1 MKTVDETRRL
11 RLDMLLDKYGSFAK
25 LNEALGW
32 TRTDSRLSRIKNQN
46 QRTDR
51 DGKVF
56 QMGSPMARAIETELG
71 LPVGWMDTPPT
82 YAEIQGGDDPR
93 AKVLQIM
100 ENIPADQWATAV
112 RLLDALTQP
121 APHKNGTTGQ

>member
-1 MKTVDETRRL
+1 
-11 RLDMLLDKYGSFAK
+11 MLLAKHGSFAE

-51 DGKVF
+51 EGKVF
-56 QMGSPMARAIETELG
+56 QMGSPMARAIETLLE

-82 YAEIQGGDDPR
+82 YAELQGEDDPR
-93 AKVLQIM
+93 ARVLAIM
-100 ENIPADQWATAV
+100 EHMPADQWSTAV

-121 APHKNGTTGQ
+121 EQKNGTTSR

>member
-1 MKTVDETRRL
+1 
-11 RLDMLLDKYGSFAK
+11 
-25 LNEALGW
+25 
-32 TRTDSRLSRIKNQN
+32 
-46 QRTDR
+46 
-51 DGKVF
+51 
-56 QMGSPMARAIETELG
+56 
-71 LPVGWMDTPPT
+71 MDTPPT